1 MAQTDTTTPRTDIRI
16 DKDGV
21 WFYRGQEMFRR
32 EIVNLFYEHL
42 KQDERGEYIIDMG
55 EDSCYV
61 EVEDAPFVVRAVL
74 TGPAE
79 RETSPVCLLLSLS
92 DDTLEPLD
100 PETIRIGDDNVMYC
114 RVKGGTFRTRFSRA
128 AYYQLAERIVYDAA
142 SERYELHVDQKRYT
156 LQTPREKEN

>member
-1 MAQTDTTTPRTDIRI
+1 MARTDTTPRSDIRI

-42 KQDERGEYIIDMG
+42 KQDDLGEYLIDLG
-55 EDSCYV
+55 EDRCYV
-61 EVEDAPFVVRAVL
+61 DVEDAPFVVRSVQ
-74 TGPAE
+74 TGPVE
-79 RETSPVCLLLSLS
+79 RGTSPACLLLSLS

-100 PETIRIGDDNVMYC
+100 PETLRIGEDNVMYC
-114 RVKGGTFRTRFSRA
+114 RVKCGIFKTRFSRA
-128 AYYQLAERIVYDAA
+128 AYYQLAERIVYDAV
-142 SERYELHVDQKRYT
+142 SDRYELHIDHQRYI